1 MLALIPVGWL
11 SHRFGAVMAKASSLF
26 TNLAAGAGRLLV
38 VPMGVITTD
47 NEHSVGWC
55 WSYGWEKEQVER
67 GRNVAWR
74 GEIWSENGK
83 KRKDWRWGEVSRRT
97 ERESKELKQKVE
109 RRRNDER
116 VENSEKEMRQIRRQG
131 SKNRS
136 IKEARWGERGMR
148 KNRE

>member
-74 GEIWSENGK
+74 GEIWIENGK
-83 KRKDWRWGEVSRRT
+83 KRKDWRWGEQEDRERKQGVETKSGKKKKWWESRKQWKRNET
-97 ERESKELKQKVE
+97 NKETRVKEQKHKGGKMG
-109 RRRNDER
+109 RKGDE
-116 VENSEKEMRQIRRQG
+116 K
-131 SKNRS
+131 K
-136 IKEARWGERGMR
+136 
-148 KNRE
+148 